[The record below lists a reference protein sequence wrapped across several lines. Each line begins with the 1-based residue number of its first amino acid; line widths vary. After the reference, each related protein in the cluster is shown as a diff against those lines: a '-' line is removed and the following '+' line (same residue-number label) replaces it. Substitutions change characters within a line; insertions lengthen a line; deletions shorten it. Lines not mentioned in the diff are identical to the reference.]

1 LDLETDLRLAIA
13 NGDIQ
18 VYFQPLV
25 EAASGRPVDAEA
37 LVRWNH
43 PQRGF
48 MSPAEF
54 IPVAE
59 ETGLILPLGR
69 QVLREACRQCKGWEI
84 NEGVQMGVSV
94 NLSAKQFQDGD
105 LVEEVRAALADAE
118 LPAERLCLEI
128 TETLAMRDIEW
139 SIDTLQRLKDIGVRV
154 AIDDF
159 GTGHSSLNYLK
170 RFPID
175 VVKIDRTFV
184 KDIDTSAVDNAIV
197 TAIVMLAETLQVT
210 TVAEG
215 VETDGQLTK
224 LRDLGCTLIQGFLFA
239 KPMPAPE
246 ASSWIGS
253 ARARAEVR
261 IPRPR
266 PAEVRLPAT
275 PL

>member
-1 LDLETDLRLAIA
+1 
-13 NGDIQ
+13 
-18 VYFQPLV
+18 
-25 EAASGRPVDAEA
+25 
-37 LVRWNH
+37 
-43 PQRGF
+43 
-48 MSPAEF
+48 
-54 IPVAE
+54 
-59 ETGLILPLGR
+59 
-69 QVLREACRQCKGWEI
+69 
-84 NEGVQMGVSV
+84 
-94 NLSAKQFQDGD
+94 NLSARQFQDGD
-105 LVEEVRAALADAE
+105 LVEEVRAALSDAE
-118 LPAERLCLEI
+118 LPADRLCLEV

-139 SIDTLQRLKDIGVRV
+139 SIETLQRLKDIGVRV

-175 VVKIDRTFV
+175 VVKIDRAFV

-239 KPMPAPE
+239 KPMPEPE
-246 ASSWIGS
+246 AGNWLAAKTAAASL
-253 ARARAEVR
+253 R

-266 PAEVRLPAT
+266 PGEVRLPAS